1 MTNQGP
7 PGGADS
13 INNDDRVETLLHQL
27 RDKLSNFTII
37 DRQGQPLG
45 RVDDLYLDASRQLKL
60 VISLFTALDDSR
72 WLLSSKLI
80 QDVDPASHSLYVNI
94 SQAELDRLPQYQQPE
109 ISPIE
114 AATEMNGSRDVMPGG
129 ATKVQPDRDQPAFEL
144 QTLSMSEA
152 SMSEAM
158 PGEVI
163 RLLAERLIVNR
174 TKRKVGEVIVRK
186 VVETEFIEVPVRRE
200 KLIVEQVSP
209 ELKQIAEIDLGL
221 GELSGIELSQPQLTQ
236 ATVNQDVSVEPSYS
250 ESKPIVRGEFTS
262 PKAAGLLL
270 EAITLQ
276 RQHGCSR
283 IRVEIELENASY
295 QETYQAWMDRSSDK
309 ADLTGQ
315 V

>member
-13 INNDDRVETLLHQL
+13 INNDDRVATLLHQL

-37 DRQGQPLG
+37 DRQGRPVG
-45 RVDDLYLDASRQLKL
+45 KVDDLYLDNSRQLKL

-80 QDVDPASHSLYVNI
+80 QDVDPATHSLYVNI

-109 ISPIE
+109 VSPVE
-114 AATEMNGSRDVMPGG
+114 PATEMSGSRDVMPGG
-129 ATKVQPDRDQPAFEL
+129 ATEVQLDRDQPAFKL
-144 QTLSMSEA
+144 QTP

-174 TKRKVGEVIVRK
+174 TKRKVGEVILRK

-221 GELSGIELSQPQLTQ
+221 EDMSGIELSQPQLTQ
-236 ATVNQDVSVEPSYS
+236 ATVNQDVSVAPSPS
-250 ESKPIVRGEFTS
+250 ESKPMVRGEFTS

-270 EAITLQ
+270 EAIALQ
-276 RQHGCSR
+276 RQHGCTR

-295 QETYQAWMDRSSDK
+295 QETYQAWIDRSSDK

-315 V
+315 A

>member
-13 INNDDRVETLLHQL
+13 INNDDRVATLLHQL

-37 DRQGQPLG
+37 DRQGQPVG
-45 RVDDLYLDASRQLKL
+45 KVDDLYLDASRQLKL
-60 VISLFTALDDSR
+60 VISLFTALDNSR

-109 ISPIE
+109 VSPIN
-114 AATEMNGSRDVMPGG
+114 AATEMSGSRAVMPGG
-129 ATKVQPDRDQPAFEL
+129 ATEVQLDRDQPAFEL
-144 QTLSMSEA
+144 QTP

-221 GELSGIELSQPQLTQ
+221 GDLSGIELSQPQLTQ

-250 ESKPIVRGEFTS
+250 ESKPMVRGEFTS

-270 EAITLQ
+270 EAIALQ
-276 RQHGCSR
+276 RQHGCTR

-295 QETYQAWMDRSSDK
+295 QETYQAWIDRSSDK